1 MSKPKDLP
9 PGSKA
14 PRSGEYQE
22 IGPRGGKHGEVT
34 VPKGH
39 RLPPAPAGTTYD
51 LVRPARNKAGRS

>member
-9 PGSKA
+9 PGSRA

-39 RLPPAPAGTTYD
+39 TLPPAPKGTTYT
-51 LVRPARNKAGRS
+51 LVRPAHNKSGRS